1 MSRSRPPRQQDL
13 HDIARRAMMQRGLW
27 PDFSPGALAE
37 TKRIANTPLRVEADM
52 RDLRGLSWCSIDND
66 DSKDLDQLS
75 VAQRGNGD
83 RTKIL
88 IAIADVASRV
98 DKGSEIDQ
106 HARTNTTSVYTAAG
120 IFPMLPTPLSTDITS
135 LNPGVERAAVVIE
148 LSVDA
153 EGDVEESDVYR
164 ALVVN
169 HAQLAYN
176 SVAAWLDGK
185 ERAPAA
191 LTAIQGL
198 DENLRLQDRIAQRM
212 KTRRHAGG
220 ALSLES
226 TEARPVFDGDTL
238 LDLQRDEKNRAKE
251 LIEDFMIAANGVT
264 ARFLE
269 KKRFPSLRRVL
280 DTPER
285 WDRIVEVCAGEGGR
299 LPAIPSGPALEECLT
314 KLKQSQ
320 PDRFPDISL
329 SIVKLLGRGKYVLEL
344 PGQDSAGHFGLA
356 VRDYTHS
363 TAPNRRFPDLITQR
377 LLQAAISG
385 EPVPYR
391 RDELDALAQHCT
403 QQEDNAT
410 KVERQ
415 VSKSAAAMLLEGRV
429 GEQFDAIVTGASDKG
444 TWVRIFHP
452 AVEGKVVRGFEDIDV
467 GDHVRVKLLGTD
479 VDRGY
484 IDFALVR

>member
-1 MSRSRPPRQQDL
+1 
-13 HDIARRAMMQRGLW
+13 
-27 PDFSPGALAE
+27 
-37 TKRIANTPLRVEADM
+37 
-52 RDLRGLSWCSIDND
+52 
-66 DSKDLDQLS
+66 
-75 VAQRGNGD
+75 
-83 RTKIL
+83 
-88 IAIADVASRV
+88 V
-98 DKGSEIDQ
+98 DKGSEIDK

-120 IFPMLPTPLSTDITS
+120 IFPMLPEQLSTDITS
-135 LNPGVERAAVVIE
+135 LNPGEERAAVVIE
-148 LSVDA
+148 MAVDS

-169 HAQLAYN
+169 HAKLAYN

-185 ERAPAA
+185 ERAPES
-191 LTAIQGL
+191 LTAIRGL
-198 DENLRLQDRIAQRM
+198 DENIRLQDSIAQSM
-212 KTRRHAGG
+212 KRRRHQGG

-226 TEARPVFDGDTL
+226 TEARPVFDGDVL
-238 LDLQRDEKNRAKE
+238 LDLERDEKNRAKE

-285 WDRIVEVCAGEGGR
+285 WDRIVEVCAEEGGR
-299 LPAIPSGPALEECLT
+299 LPAMPDGPALEECLT
-314 KLKQSQ
+314 KLRQDH

-329 SIVKLLGRGKYVLEL
+329 SIVKLLGRGKYVLEM
-344 PGQDSAGHFGLA
+344 PGHDSAGHFGLA

-377 LLQAAISG
+377 LLRAAIAG
-385 EPVPYR
+385 EAVPYG
-391 RDELDALAQHCT
+391 RDELDTLAKHCT
-403 QQEDNAT
+403 EQEDNAS

-415 VSKSAAAMLLEGRV
+415 VSKSAAAMLLEGRK
-429 GEQFDAIVTGASDKG
+429 GEHFDAIVTGASDKG

-452 AVEGKVVRGFEDIDV
+452 AVEGKVVRGFENMDV
-467 GDHVRVKLLGTD
+467 GDHVRVQLLGTD

-484 IDFALVR
+484 IDFGLVR